1 MEDIIFDNCS
11 KINDLLISNKD
22 YEAREELIKLLDFHK
37 TQKLD
42 YTPLVN
48 HLIRE
53 TGLFPYL
60 QQETSNWEE
69 RYIYEIFKVNIGEEK
84 PVTLHREQSFLLK
97 KLLEGKNI
105 AVSAPTSFG
114 KSFVIDAFIKI
125 RKPKN
130 VIIIVP
136 TIALTD
142 ETRRRLYK
150 KFANEYKI
158 ITTTEV
164 EPAEKNI
171 FIFPQ
176 ERAINY
182 LEKVEFFD
190 IMIIDEFYKASSLF
204 DKTRSP
210 SLVKAIIKIGS
221 KSKQKYF
228 LAPNISTLEDNPF
241 TADMEFIQLDFNT
254 VFLEKFELYK
264 EINKDA
270 ELKSNFLINIL
281 NQKQTKSLIYA
292 GTYTNIENVSN
303 LILARHKEK
312 NNILL
317 DQFANWLGKNYDYN
331 WSLTNLIKRGTGIH
345 NGRLHRSLSQ
355 IQVKLFED
363 KKGISNIISTSSIIE
378 GVNTSAENV
387 IIWMNKNG
395 NSNLNDFT
403 YRNIIG
409 RSGRMFQHFIGKVYI
424 LDKPPVNTQT
434 ALNIEFPE
442 EILGD
447 LDSQKYDKLL
457 TREQVAKLILYQ
469 DEMGGILGVEVYNRL
484 KDESVFQSSNSELIK
499 SIAIDMSINPESWN
513 GLSYLNSTIRSQW
526 DKSLYKIINLQP
538 GNWET
543 KNSTFVE
550 FIKILRNNWFK
561 SIPEL
566 LKDLEP
572 HDIGI
577 DEFFK
582 LEKNVT
588 FKFASLLKDVNVLQ
602 KELLKGKNYDI
613 SKFIAYISHAFLPT
627 VVFQLEEYGLP
638 RMLSKKI
645 HNSKIINFY
654 NQELTIHNVI
664 EIFNS
669 IGINEIKKNVKL
681 DEFDEYILEYFY
693 DGIKTNNNNV
703 A

>member
-1 MEDIIFDNCS
+1 MKDLIFDNCR
-11 KINDLLISNKD
+11 KINELLVSQKD
-22 YEAREELIKLLDFHK
+22 NEAREELIKLLDFHSK
-37 TQKLD
+37 EKLE
-42 YTPLVN
+42 YNPLVN

-60 QQETSNWEE
+60 QKETSSWEE
-69 RYIYEIFKVNIGEEK
+69 RYIYEIFKVNIGEEN

-97 KLLEGKNI
+97 KLLEGRNI

-125 RKPKN
+125 KKPKN
-130 VIIIVP
+130 IIIIVP

-182 LEKVEFFD
+182 LDKVEYFD
-190 IMIIDEFYKASSLF
+190 IMIIDEFYKASNLF

-241 TADMEFIQLDFNT
+241 TSDMEFIHLDFNT
-254 VFLEKFELYK
+254 VFLEKHELYK

-270 ELKSNFLINIL
+270 ELKSNILIKIL
-281 NQKQTKSLIYA
+281 NTKETKSLIYA

-303 LILARHKEK
+303 LILSNFQEK
-312 NNILL
+312 DSVLL
-317 DQFANWLGKNYDYN
+317 NQFSSWLAKNYDYN
-331 WSLTNLIKRGTGIH
+331 WSLTNLIKRGTGVH

-355 IQVKLFED
+355 IQIKLFED
-363 KKGISNIISTSSIIE
+363 ENGINNIISTSSIIE

-395 NSNLNDFT
+395 SSNLNDFT

-409 RSGRMFQHFIGKVYI
+409 RSGRMFKHFIGKVYI
-424 LDKPPVNTQT
+424 LDKPPLNTQT
-434 ALNIEFPE
+434 TLNIEFPE

-447 LDSQKYDKLL
+447 LDGKKYDSLL
-457 TREQVAKLILYQ
+457 TREQLAKLILYQ
-469 DEMGGILGVEVYNRL
+469 EEMGGILGVEVYNRL
-484 KDESVFQSSNSELIK
+484 KAESVFQSSNAELIK
-499 SIAIDMSINPESWN
+499 LIAVDMANDPESWN
-513 GLSYLNSTIRSQW
+513 GLSFLNSTKRNQW

-550 FIKILRNNWFK
+550 FIKILRNNWFR

-566 LKDLEP
+566 LKDLES

-577 DEFFK
+577 DAFFK

-588 FKFASLLKDVNVLQ
+588 FKFASLLKDVNILQ
-602 KELLKGKNYDI
+602 KELLKNKNYDI
-613 SKFIAYISHAFLPT
+613 SKFISYISHAFLPS

-638 RMLSKKI
+638 RMISKKV
-645 HNSKIINFY
+645 HKSGIINFY
-654 NQELTIHNVI
+654 NQELTIHMVI

-669 IGINEIKKNVKL
+669 IGINEIKKHVEL
-681 DEFDEYILEYFY
+681 DEFDNYILEYFF
-693 DGIKTNNNNV
+693 DGIKTN
-703 A
+703 